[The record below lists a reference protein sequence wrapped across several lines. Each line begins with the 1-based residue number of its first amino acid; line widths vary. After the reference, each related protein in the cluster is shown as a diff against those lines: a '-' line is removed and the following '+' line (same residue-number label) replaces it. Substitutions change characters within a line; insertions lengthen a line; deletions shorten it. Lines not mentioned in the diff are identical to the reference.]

1 MLLTPTLHLKLDKW
15 KYRIVVIRD
24 LIDKRSLN
32 LLLDMYAYE
41 NGFHDLDGSLAE
53 SRHVEGEASSLRQG
67 FDQLGPRVE
76 AK

>member
-15 KYRIVVIRD
+15 KYRIVVIQD

-41 NGFHDLDGSLAE
+41 NGFHDLDGSLTD
-53 SRHVEGEASSLRQG
+53 SRHVEGGGVLPPTR
-67 FDQLGPRVE
+67 F
-76 AK
+76 